1 MKKVRKFSIIGIVSF
16 FSLTPAAPL
25 AAQRPAPSPAST
37 AAHDP
42 AQSPAAQPVRQVQ
55 LTQFNLQSSAIVGTD
70 GAALSSPTWQPRD
83 YWYPVT
89 VPTTVLSGLVANK
102 VYPDPYIG
110 MNNMLIPDASDT
122 FNLQYHLDQYSHLPG
137 QPNPWKKPYWYRT
150 TFSVPA
156 GDKGRH
162 FQLIFKGINYRA
174 DVWLNGQLMADSSR
188 MVGMFEEFYLDAD
201 KAIRAGEENALAV
214 KIYPLDE
221 PGLPAEP
228 QLKAMD
234 DFFENGGP
242 TGDIGKN
249 VTMLCSV
256 GWDWIPEVR
265 DRNMGIWQ
273 PVYLRTTGQV
283 VIAHPRIITL
293 LPDTSVAKLTL
304 DLDLNN
310 FTTDT
315 RKGRLTVTI
324 SPENFS
330 GAAITF
336 SKDLTAASSPSSV
349 MTIPSGPTGMS
360 TGSATKVHLSADDI
374 PSLTI
379 RHPHLWWP
387 NGYGSPDLYRIRL
400 RFTDQAGVS
409 DDTSFVFGIRTVSSS
424 TTMVNGYVR
433 RDFYVNG
440 RRVHLVGGAWVPDM
454 MLNRDRQRYDY
465 ELRLCRN
472 ANVNLVRI
480 WGGGLGETDDFY
492 ELSDRY
498 GLLVWQDFWITG
510 DTNGGFKGSADWP
523 LQSNVFIDNVIS
535 TILRIRNHPS
545 LLVWTGGNEGHA
557 RKELY
562 DGMRDNVANL
572 DGTRPFIPCSSG
584 FSKAPADWKGSW
596 PDNKLSGVYSGG
608 PYSWQDE
615 AIYFHLVDEGK
626 GWVFKDE
633 TGIPSQPPYNT
644 LAKIIPNLSP
654 DSSLPYPLNNTWG
667 YHDACTGNGKYDTYY
682 KAMVDRYGAP
692 QSIRDFSEKMQLVNA
707 DGYRAI
713 FEAAGHKLRET
724 GGVMLWKLNAAFPS
738 VAWQVYD
745 WYLEP
750 NAGYYFMQR
759 GCEPVH
765 IQLNRDD
772 SSVALVNRTYQSR
785 KGLRYIADLLD
796 IDGHS
801 LYKHEGHASLD
812 TTEARSVLPLTDEL
826 KKEKGI
832 SFLILTLYDA
842 GGKQLSRNTYW
853 MSPGHDFTT
862 LHKMPP
868 ASLTVKARSTLPAP
882 ASSTNY
888 TPAEYATW
896 AVTIKNTS
904 DKLAF
909 FLNPQLIRDGEEVLP
924 SYWTDNYFS
933 IPPGETITTTVSC
946 PKAALLHG
954 TAPELRLEGWNI
966 SKQTI
971 PLALR

>member
-1 MKKVRKFSIIGIVSF
+1 MKQKARKFSIIGIISF
-16 FSLTPAAPL
+16 FSLTPVTPV
-25 AAQRPAPSPAST
+25 AAQRLAQSSS
-37 AAHDP
+37 HDP
-42 AQSPAAQPVRQVQ
+42 AGPSYSPPQPTASVPSQSLPPTAPVSSPVTTQPVRQLQ
-55 LTQFNLQSSAIVGTD
+55 LSQFRLQSSAILKDD
-70 GAALSSPTWQPRD
+70 GATLSSPTWQPRD
-83 YWYPVT
+83 YWYPVK
-89 VPTTVLSGLVANK
+89 VPSTVLTGLVANK

-137 QPNPWKKPYWYRT
+137 EPNPWKKPYWYRT

-188 MVGMFEEFYLDAD
+188 MVGMFEEFNLDVD

-214 KIYPLDE
+214 KIYPLDY

-273 PVYLRTTGQV
+273 PVYLRTTGKV

-293 LPDTSVAKLTL
+293 LPDTSVAKLAL
-304 DLDLNN
+304 DLDLKN
-310 FTTDT
+310 FTSGV

-330 GAAITF
+330 GAAIAF
-336 SKDLTAASSPSSV
+336 SKDLSVRSSLVLTTYSGATAIGS
-349 MTIPSGPTGMS
+349 TI
-360 TGSATKVHLSADDI
+360 HLSADDI
-374 PSLTI
+374 PALTI

-400 RFTDQAGVS
+400 RFTDETGIS

-472 ANVNLVRI
+472 GNVNLIRI

-492 ELSDRY
+492 ELADRY

-523 LQSNVFIDNVIS
+523 LQSSVFINNVIS

-562 DGMRDNVANL
+562 DAMRDNVASL

-615 AIYFHLVDEGK
+615 ANYFLFVDEGK

-644 LAKIIPNLSP
+644 LPKIIPNLSP

-667 YHDACTGNGKYDTYY
+667 YHDACTGNGRYDTYY
-682 KAMVDRYGAP
+682 KAMVDRYGSP
-692 QSIRDFSEKMQLVNA
+692 QSIREFSEKMQLINA

-759 GCEPVH
+759 ACEPVH

-772 SSVALVNRTYQSR
+772 SSVALVNRTYQPR
-785 KGLRYIADLLD
+785 
-796 IDGHS
+796 
-801 LYKHEGHASLD
+801 
-812 TTEARSVLPLTDEL
+812 
-826 KKEKGI
+826 
-832 SFLILTLYDA
+832 
-842 GGKQLSRNTYW
+842 
-853 MSPGHDFTT
+853 
-862 LHKMPP
+862 
-868 ASLTVKARSTLPAP
+868 
-882 ASSTNY
+882 
-888 TPAEYATW
+888 
-896 AVTIKNTS
+896 
-904 DKLAF
+904 
-909 FLNPQLIRDGEEVLP
+909 
-924 SYWTDNYFS
+924 
-933 IPPGETITTTVSC
+933 
-946 PKAALLHG
+946 
-954 TAPELRLEGWNI
+954 
-966 SKQTI
+966 
-971 PLALR
+971 